1 MNVTGLAAV
10 WEADESLRERLRKD
24 RKVCIHPMSQRW
36 CEPSRV
42 NAVNN
47 SIVLLPALRRLR
59 ETDEWKLPYLEQL
72 QVEIGLLFEKV
83 SVPVDDKTVY
93 TSSVEVKKLLGFV
106 KRRAKRHEVLTR
118 RQQLA
123 AKKNGKNQ
131 EAAEGNGEGEA
142 EGDHGDDDQNGQPV
156 MKKPAARAKA
166 AGKAKAAAKKQV
178 QTEKATDAEPKAK
191 SAAKRKARKSKAAEE
206 QHEPE
211 QEESEVPEGDQNLDS
226 TKRRLFKD
234 GDQDP
239 PAPAEEA
246 VGADPPR
253 KRRKRRTPAAD
264 AADPS
269 GQSKKSPE
277 AKVKAKAAPRRRKGA
292 DGEDQKCEDGQEA
305 QPKRRARKSRQ
316 QREAEEAVLASRM
329 NMEDDVMKGVVLQ
342 VLREVKTMTVDEL
355 KDHLS
360 SKKDS
365 LAGKNST
372 LNVYWSRTNSRCK
385 YLLDPATP
393 DTANFYFTSGTWNT
407 RMAAAFIG
415 SWLMACWM
423 DTKDEAVLS
432 QWEDPTSEFAVEEAK
447 IKFNVAGRWSMRA
460 RLKCKKWALKQ
471 GLDHEPRTADMF
483 AATLWEDPPSFQW
496 VEFFAGKAEATRM
509 FRESHFRTGKLDITY
524 MRPGKSGFNP
534 MDLLTDSGF
543 ALAIETVLLG
553 DHENGWVLDLGRLQ
567 GWAKKVR
574 QDEAAGV
581 ERVKLVTKYIDKAGK
596 KRYKGSAS
604 LRSSEHYPAKFGR
617 KLVSIFSDLISD
629 KRGLPTLPDRVP
641 PAEETFSQMS
651 FDDHWQDAQVVAVC
665 HWLRGG
671 KQLDIPQ
678 SFRDIIPKKL

>member
-1 MNVTGLAAV
+1 MF
-10 WEADESLRERLRKD
+10 W
-24 RKVCIHPMSQRW
+24 Q
-36 CEPSRV
+36 
-42 NAVNN
+42 
-47 SIVLLPALRRLR
+47 
-59 ETDEWKLPYLEQL
+59 
-72 QVEIGLLFEKV
+72 
-83 SVPVDDKTVY
+83 
-93 TSSVEVKKLLGFV
+93 
-106 KRRAKRHEVLTR
+106 VLTR

-415 SWLMACWM
+415 SWLMVTQRCLFFFSEKSTTPPHFSRIHYIQAHIWTIFCGLHMSLELTMLSEACWM

-447 IKFNVAGRWSMRA
+447 IKFNANRA
-460 RLKCKKWALKQ
+460 IQ
-471 GLDHEPRTADMF
+471 E
-483 AATLWEDPPSFQW
+483 
-496 VEFFAGKAEATRM
+496 
-509 FRESHFRTGKLDITY
+509 
-524 MRPGKSGFNP
+524 
-534 MDLLTDSGF
+534 
-543 ALAIETVLLG
+543 
-553 DHENGWVLDLGRLQ
+553 
-567 GWAKKVR
+567 
-574 QDEAAGV
+574 
-581 ERVKLVTKYIDKAGK
+581 
-596 KRYKGSAS
+596 
-604 LRSSEHYPAKFGR
+604 FGR
-617 KLVSIFSDLISD
+617 KWEPWAFCNMAWT
-629 KRGLPTLPDRVP
+629 P
-641 PAEETFSQMS
+641 
-651 FDDHWQDAQVVAVC
+651 
-665 HWLRGG
+665 
-671 KQLDIPQ
+671 
-678 SFRDIIPKKL
+678 

>member
-1 MNVTGLAAV
+1 M
-10 WEADESLRERLRKD
+10 
-24 RKVCIHPMSQRW
+24 
-36 CEPSRV
+36 
-42 NAVNN
+42 
-47 SIVLLPALRRLR
+47 
-59 ETDEWKLPYLEQL
+59 
-72 QVEIGLLFEKV
+72 
-83 SVPVDDKTVY
+83 
-93 TSSVEVKKLLGFV
+93 
-106 KRRAKRHEVLTR
+106 TR

-234 GDQDP
+234 ADQDP

-253 KRRKRRTPAAD
+253 KRRKRRTPAGD

-407 RMAAAFIG
+407 RLAAAFIG
-415 SWLMACWM
+415 SWLMVTQRCLFFQRNQLHHR
-423 DTKDEAVLS
+423 TFQEYTIYKHIFG
-432 QWEDPTSEFAVEEAK
+432 PFFAVFTCHWNLPCFLRLVGWTPRMRLSYPSGK
-447 IKFNVAGRWSMRA
+447 I
-460 RLKCKKWALKQ
+460 
-471 GLDHEPRTADMF
+471 
-483 AATLWEDPPSFQW
+483 
-496 VEFFAGKAEATRM
+496 
-509 FRESHFRTGKLDITY
+509 
-524 MRPGKSGFNP
+524 
-534 MDLLTDSGF
+534 
-543 ALAIETVLLG
+543 
-553 DHENGWVLDLGRLQ
+553 RLQ
-567 GWAKKVR
+567 
-574 QDEAAGV
+574 
-581 ERVKLVTKYIDKAGK
+581 
-596 KRYKGSAS
+596 S
-604 LRSSEHYPAKFGR
+604 LQWRKPRSSSTQTVPSKSSVASESLEPFATWPER
-617 KLVSIFSDLISD
+617 L
-629 KRGLPTLPDRVP
+629 RVC
-641 PAEETFSQMS
+641 TS
-651 FDDHWQDAQVVAVC
+651 
-665 HWLRGG
+665 
-671 KQLDIPQ
+671 
-678 SFRDIIPKKL
+678 